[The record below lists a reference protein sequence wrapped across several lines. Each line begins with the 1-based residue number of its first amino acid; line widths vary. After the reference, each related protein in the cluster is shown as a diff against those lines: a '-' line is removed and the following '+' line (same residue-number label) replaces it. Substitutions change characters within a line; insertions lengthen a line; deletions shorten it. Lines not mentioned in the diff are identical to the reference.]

1 MSMGE
6 MPMDEKEVCLG
17 GSDALLAISSTAEAD
32 ALEDAMVDEVA
43 LDDAPV
49 AAGGMMFVCE
59 CSCSLGCRKSRVP
72 PLEVTSCARLLPKA
86 LHQRSHEPCQAAHD
100 SEPALRLLRSMRGC
114 SGAGVPGTGPALALA
129 LHRDARRPR
138 SRAGSPRARL
148 YGDRTGACCR
158 SR

>member
-59 CSCSLGCRKSRVP
+59 CKKSKAGSGFAFRFRLPRASVFLAEKNLERWLQTRMSEVARSSTRSSILRKASP
-72 PLEVTSCARLLPKA
+72 
-86 LHQRSHEPCQAAHD
+86 QGFQ
-100 SEPALRLLRSMRGC
+100 PAL
-114 SGAGVPGTGPALALA
+114 T
-129 LHRDARRPR
+129 
-138 SRAGSPRARL
+138 
-148 YGDRTGACCR
+148 RTMPSCP
-158 SR
+158 

>member
-43 LDDAPV
+43 LDDAPI

-59 CSCSLGCRKSRVP
+59 CKKSKAGSGFGFGFRFRLPRASVFLAEKNLERWLQTRMSEVARSSTRSSILRKASP
-72 PLEVTSCARLLPKA
+72 
-86 LHQRSHEPCQAAHD
+86 QGFQ
-100 SEPALRLLRSMRGC
+100 PAL
-114 SGAGVPGTGPALALA
+114 T
-129 LHRDARRPR
+129 
-138 SRAGSPRARL
+138 
-148 YGDRTGACCR
+148 RTIL
-158 SR
+158 SWP